1 VTWKQTAAARA
12 ILDRETGTIHK
23 DHGGKLTVALAYP
36 NRYYTGMSSLA
47 LQILY
52 RTFNAE
58 PDVVCERV
66 FWEDGQPDS
75 GPLVTLESQTPVVEF
90 DVWAFTI
97 SFEMDYF
104 HIVSMLRQAGITESD
119 RPLLIA
125 GGPGISANPEL
136 LASIFDAIVIGEAE
150 ELLPRLIPLLRDGI
164 HDREALL
171 DALDRLPGVYVPSRF
186 TSTRDGAARTIE
198 RLWAADMSRLEPV
211 SCLYTPDTEFGQMY
225 LIEIARGC
233 GRGCRFCLA
242 GYVYRP
248 PREQPLDRILDWARA
263 GLDRK
268 LPLYAHGGPA
278 GERAPGIGL
287 VSAAVSDHSQI
298 DELATELH
306 ALGARISV
314 SSMRTDPISVPLVK
328 ALAAS
333 GAQTLTIA
341 PEAGSER
348 LRRVISKSQTEADL
362 LAAVELAQALKF
374 PGLKLYF
381 MVGHPT
387 ETDDDIQGI
396 VDLTLKAKAIFRRN
410 IAINATPYVPKPHTP
425 FQWEAMAPVKT
436 LQARQSALKRSLA
449 RHNITVDADS
459 PQWAEVQ
466 AVLARGDRR
475 LAPVLFETEKLTL
488 RGFHDALVRHGLTA
502 AEFTA
507 ARVPGSAQ
515 PWDIVES
522 GVRSNFYRYEQ
533 RLSHDERLGHR
544 CPPGAVHCATC
555 GVCHVQGPEVRSQE
569 SGVRSQNTT
578 TSSPVFLVSVS
589 TNTNLPTYQ
598 STNLP
603 TDQHP

>member
-1 VTWKQTAAARA
+1 MTSWKQTAAARA

-23 DHGGKLTVALAYP
+23 DHGGRLAVALAYP
-36 NRYYTGMSSLA
+36 NRYATGMSSLA

-66 FWEDGQPDS
+66 FWEDGQVAA
-75 GPLVTLESQTPVVEF
+75 GPLVTLESQTPVAEF
-90 DVWAFTI
+90 AVWAFTI

-104 HIVSMLRQAGITESD
+104 NIVSMLRQVGIAESD
-119 RPLLIA
+119 RPFLIA
-125 GGPGISANPEL
+125 GGPGVSANPEP
-136 LASIFDAIVIGEAE
+136 LAPFFDAIVIGEAE

-164 HDREALL
+164 HDRAALL
-171 DALDRLPGVYVPSRF
+171 DALDRLPGVYVPARF
-186 TSTRDGAARTIE
+186 TPTRDGAPRTVE
-198 RLWAADMSRLEPV
+198 RLWVADMRQVEPV
-211 SCLYTPDTEFGQMY
+211 SCLYTPDAEFGQMH

-263 GLDRK
+263 ALRRP
-268 LPLYAHGGPA
+268 LPVYAHSGPA
-278 GERAPGIGL
+278 GERPPGIGL
-287 VSAAVSDHSQI
+287 VSAAVSDHSRI
-298 DELATELH
+298 DELATELY

-314 SSMRTDPISVPLVK
+314 SSMRTDPISAPLVK

-348 LRRVISKSQTEADL
+348 LRRVLSKSQTEADL

-436 LQARQSALKRSLA
+436 LQARQNMLKRGLA
-449 RHNITVDADS
+449 RHNIAVDADS
-459 PQWAEVQ
+459 PQWAAVQ

-475 LAPVLFETEKLTL
+475 LAPILWEMDKLTL
-488 RGFHDALVRHGLTA
+488 RGFHDALARHGLAA

-507 ARVPGSAQ
+507 ARSPDSHQ

-522 GVRSNFYRYEQ
+522 GVRPSFYRYEQ
-533 RLSHDERLGHR
+533 RLAHDARLGHR
-544 CPPGAVHCATC
+544 CPPGATQCATC
-555 GVCHVQGPEVRSQE
+555 GVCHIQE
-569 SGVRSQNTT
+569 SGGRRQEAATL
-578 TSSPVFLVSVS
+578 SPGFLVCQPQF
-589 TNTNLPTYQ
+589 TNLPSYQ
-598 STNLP
+598 NP
-603 TDQHP
+603 